1 MAFSAA
7 ITEPLLD
14 TWMEPPNLRPA
25 VCGQGWLYSRQCEH
39 CEGRQGATEREE
51 EDGGEEQEHGTGH
64 AQAQDDGGHDG
75 GAVARRMWKFNTIR
89 PIRYNM

>member
-1 MAFSAA
+1 MDRAGCTQGSASTA
-7 ITEPLLD
+7 
-14 TWMEPPNLRPA
+14 RA
-25 VCGQGWLYSRQCEH
+25 
-39 CEGRQGATEREE
+39 GREGATEREE